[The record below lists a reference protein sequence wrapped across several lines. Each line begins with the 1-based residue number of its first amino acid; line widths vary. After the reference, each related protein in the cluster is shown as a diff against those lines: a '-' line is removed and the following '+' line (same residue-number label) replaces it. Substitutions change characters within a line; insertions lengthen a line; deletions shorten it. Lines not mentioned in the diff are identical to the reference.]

1 MREVDLKKMLFLA
14 GNQIFGCEI
23 MTTSEARL
31 INANNRGRRNLT
43 SDGNN
48 DRSVVH

>member
-31 INANNRGRRNLT
+31 INANNRGRQNLT
-43 SDGNN
+43 DGNN